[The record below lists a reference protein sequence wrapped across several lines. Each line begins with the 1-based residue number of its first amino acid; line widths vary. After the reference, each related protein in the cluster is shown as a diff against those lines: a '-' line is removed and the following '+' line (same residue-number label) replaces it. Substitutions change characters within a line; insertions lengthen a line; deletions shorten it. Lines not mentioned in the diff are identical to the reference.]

1 MDQEELE
8 NYFATATSNDEEVLA
23 TTNANP
29 PIIPQTVV
37 IAPESITVACNEEV
51 ETTTNPNPPIF
62 PSSQTLVAPEL
73 ISVEC
78 NEEVGTTTV
87 SNLSIIP
94 QTVVAP
100 ESNTDELN
108 DLTIVKAAPEQ
119 PPAPRPPSTREPSAT
134 RPSSTREPS
143 APRRPPSTR
152 RRVKTTGE
160 KLINPFVWQFQS
172 CTTDCRLCV
181 RSMYGPD
188 QLRTHYKT
196 HGIYLGKN
204 YPLPKTKKDAKKLF
218 RKFHPN
224 ECYICAKATEYN
236 ATASRFATYKE
247 LQEHKYRAHVPRRFR
262 PFKCL
267 CCEKKGF
274 MKRFCYEKDLENH
287 RLTCQ

>member
-37 IAPESITVACNEEV
+37 SPESITVACNEEV

-119 PPAPRPPSTREPSAT
+119 PPAPRPPSTREPSAP

-181 RSMYGPD
+181 RSVYGPG